1 MQNLSLLEAH
11 HMNQFTHSQ
20 LRDLTSNLMLL
31 AGTFQTDPFYLRAK
45 QIRQADKA
53 LILTDALF
61 SPKLCQEALQW
72 KNAEKGLKILQNKY
86 NLLQEKQE
94 KIEELDKKIINLK
107 KTTQNWFEQE
117 ETERNKIN
125 LNSKRAENFIANQN
139 DKREAHAIHRYKRYK
154 ALKDL
159 VPYSENASYLCE
171 SIFHYENREKYEESI
186 TKLEIKKNKA
196 QERLATV
203 KRGFWIAILFCCLVM
218 TIPICFPFSISL
230 WRRKREI
237 ESQIAN
243 TEETLR
249 RENKRLIAAD
259 EGSVVAQEIR
269 EILGNVS
276 LEVIR
281 EVLIEVK
288 ELRSEFLGTDRTA
301 KSTSLLLS
309 FLDQNKENL
318 EKIFGTMPEEPTLSI
333 YWLNN
338 NVTNYQNTESII
350 SEYEN
355 KKQELI
361 LSQKSLTKGYSK
373 EILLNSIEKL
383 SLVTESF
390 IKLPFET
397 EHKSDFID
405 LCIYMPEL
413 LTQVREALY
422 FASRN
427 QAIELHYWNLLRMKV
442 QSSYNTLS
450 LCLLSCDL
458 NEKFSYDEKEI
469 PLKKLVS

>member
-1 MQNLSLLEAH
+1 
-11 HMNQFTHSQ
+11 MNQFTHSQ